1 MKSHTPGT
9 WSINP
14 KGGTPM
20 VGIDLQ
26 DGGELL
32 PIVEVVYGYNNAE
45 AKANARLIAAAP
57 ELLDALRNLINAC
70 YKADLYE
77 ELSEIIDGGLL
88 DAAESAIAKAGGP
101 EA

>member
-1 MKSHTPGT
+1 MKSHTPGP

-57 ELLDALRNLINAC
+57 ELLEALDELANGYKGCFFDTGLAPRLEKARNAIANATVG
-70 YKADLYE
+70 A
-77 ELSEIIDGGLL
+77 SEI
-88 DAAESAIAKAGGP
+88 
-101 EA
+101 